1 MHISSLHSK
10 NIKWLRNLISPLIK
24 KKEVVAVYGRQEPY
38 SYSNA
43 LDKRDLI
50 NTFGLDRKIQK
61 KDPFFHNANSAFTKK
76 FGTNF
81 HLMKK
86 YLMLKIEY
94 GEKY

>member
-1 MHISSLHSK
+1 M
-10 NIKWLRNLISPLIK
+10 
-24 KKEVVAVYGRQEPY
+24 VAVYGRQEPY

-43 LDKRDLI
+43 LDKRDDWI
-50 NTFGLDRKIQK
+50 GSK